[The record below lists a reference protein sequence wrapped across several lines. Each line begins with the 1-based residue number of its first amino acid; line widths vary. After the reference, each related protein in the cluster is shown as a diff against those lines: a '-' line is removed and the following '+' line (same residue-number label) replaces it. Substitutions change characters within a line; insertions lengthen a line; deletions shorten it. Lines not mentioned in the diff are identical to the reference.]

1 MSATRR
7 RLLLVR
13 HGVAEGQEGRVI
25 GHSDPALSSQ
35 GRAEI
40 EALLSTVDQ
49 PPVRLVSSDL
59 RRARESAAT
68 LATRWG
74 MEVLTDTRLREL
86 HFGEWEGRTWQDL
99 EREDGDRLETWMRD
113 WIGTPVPGGESFADL
128 VERVSHWLADF
139 QGDGQ
144 AVGTTIV
151 VAHAGSIRAILCRLL
166 STPFEEA
173 FGFEVGY
180 GKVTGLALEG
190 AEATL
195 ICRNADDWPRES
207 APDPEP
213 DRCPLC
219 GDWNSCAMAA
229 GKSVSACWCYGPRV
243 PPEVLEQVPA
253 PSRGVVCVCPRCA
266 GATLPTP

>member
-1 MSATRR
+1 MSAPRR

-40 EALLSTVDQ
+40 EALLSTVAER
-49 PPVRLVSSDL
+49 PARLLTSDL
-59 RRARESAAT
+59 RRARESAAI

-74 MEVLTDTRLREL
+74 MEVLTDARLREL
-86 HFGEWEGRTWQDL
+86 DFGEWEGRTWQDL

-113 WIGTPVPGGESFADL
+113 WIGTPAPGGESFADL
-128 VERVSHWLADF
+128 VERVSLWLADS
-139 QGDGQ
+139 QGDE
-144 AVGTTIV
+144 AAGTTIV

-166 STPFEEA
+166 GTPLEDA
-173 FGFEVGY
+173 FGFDVGH

-219 GDWNSCAMAA
+219 GEENSCAMAA
-229 GKSVSACWCYGPRV
+229 GKSVSACWCNGARV
-243 PPEVLEQVPA
+243 SREALEQVPA
-253 PSRGVVCVCPRCA
+253 SSRGVVCVCPRCV
-266 GATLPTP
+266 GATPPAP